1 MRHILVASCM
11 LVFGLVVTFG
21 AASVLQ
27 ATAIAHAN
35 KSAEPFVIEAAR
47 EPAKPFGKVR
57 VTPVSSRSGEQA
69 RLVRVSG

>member
-1 MRHILVASCM
+1 MRHILVAASM
-11 LVFGLVVTFG
+11 LVFALVVTFG

-47 EPAKPFGKVR
+47 DSGKPLGKER
-57 VTPVSSRSGEQA
+57 VTPVSSRSGQQA

>member
-1 MRHILVASCM
+1 MRHILVAACM

-35 KSAEPFVIEAAR
+35 KSAEPFIIEAAQD
-47 EPAKPFGKVR
+47 PAKSFGKER
-57 VTPVSSRSGEQA
+57 VMPVTSRSGQQA